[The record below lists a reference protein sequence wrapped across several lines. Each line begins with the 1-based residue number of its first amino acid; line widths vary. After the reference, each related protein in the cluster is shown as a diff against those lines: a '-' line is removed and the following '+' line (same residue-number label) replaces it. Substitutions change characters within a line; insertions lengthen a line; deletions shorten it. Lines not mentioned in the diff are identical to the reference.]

1 MDKKTKSLQASGLIL
16 IGLTLAGVY
25 HVKYRIDDS
34 KIVKIIAV
42 DTKIEEES
50 GFKNTQFKYVHRDGK
65 LDSKSVLAKFEH
77 PLSKIANKNGCIK
90 MELTFSDWYPWDK
103 YRGLVSFEE
112 VACPF

>member
-1 MDKKTKSLQASGLIL
+1 MDKKKKFLQASGLVL

-25 HVKYRIDDS
+25 YVKYRIDDS
-34 KIVKIIAV
+34 KIVKIIAI
-42 DTKIEEES
+42 DTKVEEGS
-50 GFKNTQFKYVHRDGK
+50 RFKNTQFKYVHRDGK
-65 LDSKSVLAKFEH
+65 SDSKSVLAKFEQ
-77 PLSKIANKNGCIK
+77 PLSKIATKNGCIK